1 MRLSVSTKI
10 FLGFTVVIIAFGS
23 ACAYTIYRMTTLR
36 ESVTVV
42 WEEVMPIA
50 SQLKDLSRRLRAP
63 EEFLDLR
70 RPTDPQW
77 LTRLLPTLDPFAHT
91 ERLEERLEQLTRR
104 SILTEPDS
112 ARLRTVLDELRG
124 FRQGPALGR
133 DLKIVAPADLLSN
146 GGTAL
151 TSEALFDVLVA
162 RTVQKAN
169 DGELTGGSREARSM
183 VRALRRINSQ
193 VIKASRDVSEPIRDM
208 NERAAADEKAATL
221 AVLVIASGALLL
233 SLAMLLM
240 IRFTLLPIRRL
251 RAGAQQIAAGD
262 YAQRVRVRSMDEIGQ
277 LAEEFNRMAEALQIR
292 DRELARQREELL
304 RKDRLATIGKL
315 AAQITHEVRNPLS
328 SIGLNTE
335 LLEEELEGDAEA
347 SALLA
352 AIQGEVQRLKGITEE
367 YLTYARLPQPDLS
380 EVDVGQL
387 LSSFLS
393 FLAPEL
399 DAAGVHLST
408 HGVAPADGGGPPRVH
423 VDGHQLRQAL
433 LNIARNAIEAMREID
448 GDRRLDVSL
457 EALDDGGVEVAV
469 MDTGAGVEPALRSR
483 IFEPFVTG
491 KAGGTGLGLALTQ
504 QIVVDHGGTL
514 RLEDRTDGA
523 SGALF
528 RLRLPG
534 GQAARLS
541 RSPYE
546 GR

>member
-10 FLGFTVVIIAFGS
+10 FLGFAVVIVAFGL

-91 ERLEERLEQLTRR
+91 LRLEDGLEKLTR
-104 SILTEPDS
+104 SHILAEEDR
-112 ARLRTVLDELRG
+112 AGLEVVLEELRG
-124 FRQGPALGR
+124 FRQGSALGR
-133 DLKIVAPADLLSN
+133 DLKIVAPPDLQEAAGGPLS
-146 GGTAL
+146 
-151 TSEALFDVLVA
+151 SEALFDILVT

-193 VIKASRDVSEPIRDM
+193 IIKASRDVSEPIREM
-208 NERAAADEKAATL
+208 NDRAAADEKAATL

-233 SLAMLLM
+233 SLAMLVM

-262 YAQRVRVRSMDEIGQ
+262 YVQRVRVRSMDEIGQ
-277 LAEEFNRMAEALQIR
+277 LAQEFNRMAEALQIR
-292 DRELARQREELL
+292 DRALARQREELL

-335 LLEEELEGDAEA
+335 LLEEELEDDAEA
-347 SALLA
+347 RALLA

-367 YLTYARLPQPDLS
+367 YLTYARLPQPDLA

-387 LSSFLS
+387 LTSFLS
-393 FLAPEL
+393 FLGPEL
-399 DAAGVHLST
+399 GGAGVELAT
-408 HGVAPADGGGPPRVH
+408 YGVAPAADGGPAPIRA
-423 VDGHQLRQAL
+423 DAHQLRQAL
-433 LNIARNAIEAMREID
+433 LNIARNAIEAMAEVD
-448 GDRRLDVSL
+448 GPRLL
-457 EALDDGGVEVAV
+457 EVHLSELEGGGVEVTVTDSGGGVAPSLR
-469 MDTGAGVEPALRSR
+469 GA
-483 IFEPFVTG
+483 IFEPFFTG
-491 KAGGTGLGLALTQ
+491 KSGGTGLGLALTQ

-514 RLEDRTDGA
+514 EVEDRGDGA
-523 SGALF
+523 SGARF
-528 RLRLPG
+528 RLQLPADG
-534 GQAARLS
+534 GRTAGAVVA
-541 RSPYE
+541 E
-546 GR
+546 AG